1 MIQER
6 RKALKESVHLPFIH
20 HMGSETV
27 ASMQNSVMK
36 RKDLSQTEPLLI
48 SPVCPVMK
56 CVKKGSEVIMTVL
69 QGTAKLTA
77 CEVMQH

>member
-1 MIQER
+1 MIQDR

-36 RKDLSQTEPLLI
+36 RKDLSQTEPFHLCL
-48 SPVCPVMK
+48 PCYEVL
-56 CVKKGSEVIMTVL
+56 GSEVIMTVL